1 MLLENTESFLNNQ
14 KLRLVELE
22 DDVMFEAELRGAM
35 NSLELNTDDLYK
47 DINFRICELQRQN
60 IITSQALLRENMEI
74 LRDNKGR
81 TLYGHVQGEAVLIHK
96 CEMTM
101 VKMRRDEHRCCHE
114 LPIWLGEDFQ
124 TPAFMKPISREVS
137 AVCTPRVC
145 NSFDNPLF
153 NIGSSRLPKWVRRRR
168 NRKVQ
173 QPSRI
178 CPTKP

>member
-1 MLLENTESFLNNQ
+1 MLLEKTANFLNNQ

-101 VKMRRDEHRCCHE
+101 VKFFCFF
-114 LPIWLGEDFQ
+114 LL
-124 TPAFMKPISREVS
+124 
-137 AVCTPRVC
+137 
-145 NSFDNPLF
+145 
-153 NIGSSRLPKWVRRRR
+153 
-168 NRKVQ
+168 
-173 QPSRI
+173 
-178 CPTKP
+178 